1 MLANRALLQKILSN
15 VVFNVKIASDGEI
28 RSALLKMYSGTNFL
42 YHDYE
47 TMIEEVQMVADLKRN
62 YYNQLYDTTKF
73 DYNPLENYRMN
84 EVTDTELH
92 SSGSGTLSSSKNN
105 EKGATTN
112 DNYSENRSGQS
123 ARTQSI
129 NENTNIFG
137 YNTTSSSPDGS
148 TSETQNESV
157 NTSDNTGSTRTLS
170 NSENETESNSESTT
184 SIDDKTGQTKVLRYG
199 NIGVMTTQQMIQQT
213 RELILNLLESYCHEF
228 SPLFLLNT
236 WF

>member
-1 MLANRALLQKILSN
+1 MLANRTVLQKILNN
-15 VVFNVKIASDGEI
+15 VVFNVKVASDGEI
-28 RSALLKMYSGTNFL
+28 RSALLKMYSGTNFI

-47 TMIEEVQMVADLKRN
+47 VMIEEIQMIADLKRD

-84 EVTDTELH
+84 EVTDTTLH
-92 SSGSGTLSSSKNN
+92 QSGSGTLSSSKNN
-105 EKGATTN
+105 ERGATTN

-123 ARTQSI
+123 ARTETI

-137 YNTTSSSPDGS
+137 YNTTSPSPDSSGS
-148 TSETQNESV
+148 ESQNESI
-157 NTSDNTGSTRTLS
+157 NTSDNTGSTRTIS
-170 NSENETESNSESTT
+170 NSENANETNTENTT
-184 SIDDKTGQTKVLRYG
+184 SLDDKTGQTKVLRYG
-199 NIGVMTTQQMIQQT
+199 NIGVMTSQQMIQQT
-213 RELILNLLESYCHEF
+213 RDLILNLLESYCHEF